1 MQLSDLTLNQ
11 VILIIVFIFLLF
23 QLRQRKFHFWRS
35 MIIPGLMLLVT
46 YLFVTME
53 MQGPL
58 FNTIVLVGGG
68 IFGLILG
75 MTIAKLTKLKIA
87 KDGSLLMRGSFIA
100 MGLWFLLILAKLYG
114 QDTLSQWGVDADLF
128 LSLFLM
134 ISVTTMIAERIGIYY
149 RYLKKRKGVKKNNRG
164 KN

>member
-1 MQLSDLTLNQ
+1 
-11 VILIIVFIFLLF
+11 
-23 QLRQRKFHFWRS
+23 

-68 IFGLILG
+68 IIGLILG
-75 MTIAKLTKLKIA
+75 MIIARLTKLKIA
-87 KDGSLLMRGSFIA
+87 KDGSLIMRGSFIA

-114 QDTLSQWGVDADLF
+114 QDTMSQWGVDADLF
-128 LSLFLM
+128 ISLFLM

-149 RYLKKRKGVKKNNRG
+149 RYMKKKRGIKKKDRG
-164 KN
+164 